1 MFVDMSSV
9 LKEGMELVSQC
20 DELKPLLQY
29 QKDLSQLDHN
39 GMFLD

>member
-1 MFVDMSSV
+1 MFVDVSCV
-9 LKEGMELVSQC
+9 LKECMELVSQC

-39 GMFLD
+39 GTFLE